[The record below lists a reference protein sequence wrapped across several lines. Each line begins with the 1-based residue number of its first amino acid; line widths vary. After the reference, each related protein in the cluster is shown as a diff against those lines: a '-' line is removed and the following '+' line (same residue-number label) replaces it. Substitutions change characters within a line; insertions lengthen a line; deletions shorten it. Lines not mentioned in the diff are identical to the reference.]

1 MDEDMTNKKVV
12 VDGNDVAMTDSGMSD
27 DVNPDDIPQD
37 DDYAD
42 DEVQNYEEEVSDD
55 ESAGSIGEDEVDFL
69 SSVEGFHDEESAPQ
83 DSDEEDHAFSE
94 SIAKRDGPAARQVT
108 EEENQDELL
117 GMVSENEGGDDTYI
131 TVGKD
136 GSPRYTG
143 QAATGIS
150 ALGKRERYMNDK
162 NHMEGEVSS
171 EDIRKS
177 LDSVSEDELEH
188 IENFDKT
195 KSIFGDSNEED
206 KDSGSD
212 SSDGSQQSEQSSDA
226 ESRVSDFIA
235 TRTSSVAKQV
245 VSNFDKDDHDVSASV
260 PPQNLQ
266 QTTQTASAQQT
277 MQSQQNSSNSSVEQS
292 AQQEKKADFSSVN
305 QSSSE
310 SHSSASATQPN
321 DVSEQ
326 RASANEQAQ
335 QMQQQQT
342 RQQAEQQAN
351 KPDMQQNNVQSKSAE
366 TQTAQAQTAQQVPSD
381 AVVPTSVNGQPVKQN
396 SSVSVGAQDGNFV
409 SDSMQGAYVQTLKSA
424 PAMDKGQF
432 VQVAHGPVIRR
443 VRDNDVYSKVDVHV
457 KQVLENADTVNKEIM
472 QSVAEVKRMQTVI
485 TDMSATVQITV
496 NKMTK
501 EYGNLN
507 NLNMQL
513 EQQLQRSNNLFSDR
527 YLDNIQK
534 ASERTLSAYIES
546 SRDNYM
552 ELFKLATRDFRSFCN
567 AAMKFQRIMED
578 KISNE
583 FRMMVK
589 IIYLLP
595 ILVVVNLLMTG
606 YLVYRLF
613 FQ

>member
-131 TVGKD
+131 TAGKD

-150 ALGKRERYMNDK
+150 ALGKRERYMTDK

-177 LDSVSEDELEH
+177 LDGVSEDDLEH

-206 KDSGSD
+206 KDSGSKSPD
-212 SSDGSQQSEQSSDA
+212 DSQQSEHYSDA
-226 ESRVSDFIA
+226 ESHVNDFIA

-245 VSNFDKDDHDVSASV
+245 VSNFDKDNTVDSASV

-266 QTTQTASAQQT
+266 QTTQTGSAQQT
-277 MQSQQNSSNSSVEQS
+277 MQSQQTSSNFSEEQS
-292 AQQEKKADFSSVN
+292 AQQETKAESFSVN
-305 QSSSE
+305 QSFSE
-310 SHSSASATQPN
+310 SHSSASTTQSN

-326 RASANEQAQ
+326 RASANQQEQQMRQQQIRQQAAQ
-335 QMQQQQT
+335 QM
-342 RQQAEQQAN
+342 N
-351 KPDMQQNNVQSKSAE
+351 KSDVQQNNVQFKSAD
-366 TQTAQAQTAQQVPSD
+366 TQTAQVQTAQQASSD
-381 AVVPTSVNGQPVKQN
+381 AVVPTSVNGQPVKLN

-409 SDSMQGAYVQTLKSA
+409 NDSMQGAYVQTLKSA

-457 KQVLENADTVNKEIM
+457 KQVLVNADTVNKEIM

-583 FRMMVK
+583 FKNMVK

-595 ILVVVNLLMTG
+595 ILVAINLLMTG

>member
-131 TVGKD
+131 TAGKD

-143 QAATGIS
+143 QTATGIS

-177 LDSVSEDELEH
+177 LDGVSEDDLEH

-206 KDSGSD
+206 KDSGSKSPD
-212 SSDGSQQSEQSSDA
+212 DSQQSEHYSDA
-226 ESRVSDFIA
+226 ESHVNDFIA

-245 VSNFDKDDHDVSASV
+245 VSNFDKDNTVDSASV

-266 QTTQTASAQQT
+266 QTTQTGSAQQT
-277 MQSQQNSSNSSVEQS
+277 MQSQQTSSNFSEEQS
-292 AQQEKKADFSSVN
+292 AQQETKAESFSVN
-305 QSSSE
+305 QSFSE
-310 SHSSASATQPN
+310 SHSSASTTQSN

-326 RASANEQAQ
+326 RASANQQEQQMRQQQIRQQAAQ
-335 QMQQQQT
+335 QM
-342 RQQAEQQAN
+342 N
-351 KPDMQQNNVQSKSAE
+351 KPDVQQNNVQFKSAD
-366 TQTAQAQTAQQVPSD
+366 TQTAQVQTAQQASSD
-381 AVVPTSVNGQPVKQN
+381 AVVPTSVNGQPVKLN

-409 SDSMQGAYVQTLKSA
+409 NDSMQGAYVQTLKSA

-583 FRMMVK
+583 FKNMVK

-595 ILVVVNLLMTG
+595 ILVAINLLMTG